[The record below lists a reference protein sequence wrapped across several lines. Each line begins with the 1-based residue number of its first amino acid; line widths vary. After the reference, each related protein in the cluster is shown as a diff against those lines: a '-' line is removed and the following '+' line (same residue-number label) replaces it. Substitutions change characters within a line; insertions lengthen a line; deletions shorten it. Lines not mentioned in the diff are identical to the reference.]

1 MKILRLRFEN
11 INALKNAWQLDFT
24 QEPFDS
30 NGLFAITGATG
41 AGKTTILDAICLAL
55 YHETPRIKV
64 SASQNQLMTRFTAN
78 CMAEVEFEVKGQG
91 YRAFWSQK
99 RARNKADGNLLAP
112 VAQLSLIDGTIIAEK
127 LKDVKD
133 NIAKITGLD
142 FSRFRKSMMLSQGE
156 FAAFLNAA
164 PNDRAQLLEQLTGT
178 QIYGDISKQVF
189 TNHKAAEKSL
199 QLMQAKSQGVTLL
212 TTQELSDLQAQ
223 ELEIEKQSNEIILE
237 QSVYSSLKNVVLINE
252 AHQKKSIQINDLII
266 QSKSVQEQ
274 ASLGRATLDE
284 CLLAQ
289 EKEEVEHKLIENKL
303 IERILPLDS
312 EIANINT
319 QLSQVLEQESKQTQ
333 ELSQLTLN
341 QQQTQSKKKQLRA
354 AIDELQSYTSEHQPL
369 LQVKEKLP
377 LWSNQVSQLTQI
389 QVHIDNKT
397 QDLIA
402 IQNKHQQLVNEQ
414 NKQQTLLS
422 DSTLKN
428 RQLQSQQVDLDKN
441 KQQLVTQN
449 IAVLDTAELA
459 GESLTSDSLNA
470 KINQWQQ
477 QQNSYSQAFQL
488 ANRYQMLF
496 QEKAQLSN
504 QKQLA
509 MPKLAELK
517 SQLID
522 LRKQFTQL
530 KQQKTDVETLIAQQ
544 QTIMALSEH
553 RDKLQP
559 EQPCPLCGSNEHP
572 AITEYQAISIDTQ
585 QMRLQ
590 SINGELSQLEEQGK
604 SLAQQ
609 ETQLNVELKTKDDR
623 GQMIKAEEAE
633 LLAAFTRLN
642 LPPLLLTNNQL
653 ELSDITLIEQA
664 LTKINNELELLQQ
677 FQRNFNHYVQQQI
690 NIEQQQSQ
698 VSQIL
703 LQGQHQ
709 AALIAEKIN
718 HNNHDNNEQNKAI
731 EQLQS
736 DQSFMYKNLFA
747 DIQSMQ
753 LHQFSSHLHDRLN
766 KESNEGLS
774 DNTAEQLNDVIDAN
788 SNENTNLHL
797 CLNSGIW
804 LEELKQQ
811 VMLFEQ
817 KIAEQETLSKQLSS
831 VEQAD
836 ILISE
841 QVHQAESRLI
851 RFKQQTTEFKQ
862 QLMSKKELRVTEFFA
877 LGYIDEQS
885 QSSEFIRNKIS
896 EEEKI
901 TKNRLIT
908 LNKEQQAI
916 EARLQQLLGQKES
929 VNQQLLEHG
938 NAKVEAEKLLVA
950 STKNSQM
957 NVDKLLLLS
966 LSEIEVELVNLN
978 EKLKQQQLHL
988 GQIQQAINHDKENKI
1003 KQQRLLAQI
1012 ETEQIAVDELG
1023 YLNGLIGSA
1032 DGAKFRKFAQ
1042 GLTLN
1047 HLVYLANE
1055 QLNKLD
1061 GRYQLQCQQSDT
1073 LSLEVLD
1080 TWQGDSLRD
1089 TKTLSGGESFLV
1101 SLALALALSDLVS
1114 NKTSIDSLFLD
1125 EGFGTLDND
1134 TLEIALV
1141 ALDNLNASGK
1151 MIGIISHV
1159 EALKDRIDVQIKVE
1173 KQSGLGISSLDKRFS
1188 FTPDITG

>member
-189 TNHKAAEKSL
+189 TNHKVAEKSL

-289 EKEEVEHKLIENKL
+289 EKEEVKHKLIENKL

-312 EIANINT
+312 EIANINA
-319 QLSQVLEQESKQTQ
+319 QLSQVLEQEGRQTQ
-333 ELSQLTLN
+333 ELSQLTIS
-341 QQQTQSKKKQLRA
+341 QQQTQSNKNKLRA
-354 AIDELQSYTSEHQPL
+354 DIDKLQTYISEHQPL
-369 LQVKEKLP
+369 IQVKEKLP
-377 LWSNQVSQLTQI
+377 LWSSQVSQLVQI
-389 QVHIDNKT
+389 QVNIDNKT
-397 QDLIA
+397 QDLIT
-402 IQNKHQQLVNEQ
+402 INNNHQQLVNEQ

-428 RQLQSQQVDLDKN
+428 SQLQSQQADLDN
-441 KQQLVTQN
+441 QKQQLVTQN
-449 IAVLDTAELA
+449 LTLLNTIELT
-459 GESLTSDSLNA
+459 GETLTPDSLNC

-477 QQNSYSQAFQL
+477 QQNSCGQAFQL
-488 ANRYQMLF
+488 ANRHNILF
-496 QEKAQLSN
+496 QEQAQLSN

-572 AITEYQAISIDTQ
+572 AITEYQAISVDTQ
-585 QMRLQ
+585 QIRLQ
-590 SINGELSQLEEQGK
+590 SINDELSRLEDQGK

-609 ETQLNVELKTKDDR
+609 ETQLNVELKTKDER
-623 GQMIKAEEAE
+623 GQTIKSEEAE

-642 LPPLLLTNNQL
+642 LPNVLLTNNQL

-664 LTKINNELELLQQ
+664 LAKINTELDLLQQ
-677 FQRNFNHYVQQQI
+677 FQRDFNYCVQQQI
-690 NIEQQQSQ
+690 NIEQQQSR

-709 AALIAEKIN
+709 AALITEKIN
-718 HNNHDNNEQNKAI
+718 HNNHDNNEQNKVI

-736 DQSFMYKNLFA
+736 DQSFMYKSLFA

-753 LHQFSSHLHDRLN
+753 LNQFSSHLHDLLN
-766 KESNEGLS
+766 KESDEGLCES
-774 DNTAEQLNDVIDAN
+774 SNDHLNAN
-788 SNENTNLHL
+788 FNVNTNLNTR
-797 CLNSGIW
+797 LNSGVW
-804 LEELKQQ
+804 LQELQQ
-811 VMLFEQ
+811 NVTLFEQ
-817 KIAEQETLSKQLSS
+817 KFAEHEALSKQLSS
-831 VEQAD
+831 VEQA
-836 ILISE
+836 IVLVSE
-841 QVHQAESRLI
+841 QVHQAEGRLT
-851 RFKQQTTEFKQ
+851 RFTQQLAELKQQSNT
-862 QLMSKKELRVTEFFA
+862 KKELRVTEFVD
-877 LGYIDEQS
+877 LGYLDEVS
-885 QSSEFIRNKIS
+885 QSSEFIRNKIFK
-896 EEEKI
+896 EERV
-901 TKNRLIT
+901 TKDKLT
-908 LNKEQQAI
+908 ALNKEQQAI
-916 EARLQQLLGQKES
+916 EAQLQQLLGQKES
-929 VNQQLLEHG
+929 LKQQLLEHEE
-938 NAKVEAEKLLVA
+938 AKINAEKSLA
-950 STKNSQM
+950 DSFKNSHGDF
-957 NVDKLLLLS
+957 DKLSLLS
-966 LSEIEVELVNLN
+966 LPDIEVELLSLN

-988 GQIQQAINHDKENKI
+988 GQIQQAISHDKESKI
-1003 KQQRLLAQI
+1003 KQQSLLNQI
-1012 ETEQIAVDELG
+1012 ETEQVAVDELA

-1173 KQSGLGISSLDKRFS
+1173 KQSGLGISSLDKLFS
-1188 FTPDITG
+1188 FIPNTGS